1 MYKLIRF
8 TSIAVP
14 GPLEH
19 SLTMD
24 EVYDGRQGPGKPNH
38 ERLRAQLVGEGKVD
52 EEVALRIVREGIAL
66 LRAEDNIVEVE
77 APITGIFF
85 NVVKYIFDILMNE
98 YYAYL

>member
-1 MYKLIRF
+1 
-8 TSIAVP
+8 
-14 GPLEH
+14 
-19 SLTMD
+19 MD

-77 APITGIFF
+77 APITGIFTQCLCNIF
-85 NVVKYIFDILMNE
+85 LILNVTF
-98 YYAYL
+98 YAYLKLYFSMWRYPWAIQRPVEAL